1 MTKKYTWFSPAF
13 LHFKKKL
20 KNLGNY
26 NGTEE
31 KPAKIRQLKK
41 KLNREEMDQKNYDNF
56 FIIITWFSHPFCIL
70 IIKGPAFSFL
80 WSNGYQTS
88 LLIL

>member
-1 MTKKYTWFSPAF
+1 

-56 FIIITWFSHPFCIL
+56 LIIIT
-70 IIKGPAFSFL
+70 
-80 WSNGYQTS
+80 
-88 LLIL
+88 